1 MALDEYVTGETVTVL
16 VALSKVHDGF
26 LNTGQCCNFFKI
38 MKDSII
44 ILMDCWDYSPNEVTA
59 KDNLRKPMCEN
70 INQFVREHYG
80 QIAKVFNTQ
89 WGRILNPNIGLRT
102 WGLPVEDT
110 LVLDP
115 ILKTI
120 KDNKIKYVW
129 YMGIHW
135 NMCIRHRA
143 TGYQPLIEQLTSQG
157 IDVNIYVNQNCTLK
171 HVKQHN
177 RVVREQ
183 IPDFASD
190 SVTELKHIEGDTW
203 QILGTR
209 KDWDGTI

>member
-1 MALDEYVTGETVTVL
+1 
-16 VALSKVHDGF
+16 
-26 LNTGQCCNFFKI
+26 

-44 ILMDCWDYSPNEVTA
+44 ILMDCWDYSPNDITA
-59 KDNLRKPMCEN
+59 KNNLRKPMCEN
-70 INQFVREHYG
+70 INQFVREHRG

-110 LVLDP
+110 WVLDP

-120 KDNKIKYVW
+120 KDNKIKYIW

-135 NMCIRHRA
+135 NMCIRHRP
-143 TGYQPLIEQLTSQG
+143 TGYQPLIEALTRQQ
-157 IDVNIYVNQNCTLK
+157 IDLKILVNQSCTLQ
-171 HVKQHN
+171 HVKQN
-177 RVVREQ
+177 GKVIREEV
-183 IPDFASD
+183 PNFALD
-190 SVTELKHIEGDTW
+190 SVTELEHVQDQTW